1 MLKTSLLSF
10 NSLPKEFHIFTVHNV
25 SINEEVFLCC
35 IKINHL
41 VLTLSNSSDINSDKV
56 KGKPQSRI
64 VVGIHRERGMFA
76 LLRLLISWL
85 RLTCVC
91 TSNKVSNLF
100 PVKKEM
106 VQCQLSPTY
115 IKNKLSWEGVSAS
128 QPSQLSQAFI
138 WEKSWPLCLCK
149 QRSCMLWLSKT
160 ILAHALIVSPWLSW
174 PDWVSQNVYMEK
186 SWLS

>member
-1 MLKTSLLSF
+1 MLYTIRHKIQETSFIKFYAEQSSLLQSFRLKLKTSLLSV
-10 NSLPKEFHIFTVHNV
+10 NSLFKEFHIFIDHNV

-35 IKINHL
+35 IKTNHL

-106 VQCQLSPTY
+106 VKC
-115 IKNKLSWEGVSAS
+115 
-128 QPSQLSQAFI
+128 
-138 WEKSWPLCLCK
+138 
-149 QRSCMLWLSKT
+149 
-160 ILAHALIVSPWLSW
+160 
-174 PDWVSQNVYMEK
+174 
-186 SWLS
+186 